1 MPPPLRWRVE
11 LRGRLKRNR
20 LRKER
25 KVKASITAGTDEKHL
40 NRQIPPLAHTPMYL
54 WHKYWSR
61 KTWNVVGEF
70 IKTYLPEGGVVLDPF
85 AGSGITAME
94 ALKNGRRAIVCDLNP
109 IATEIIKLTIKPVND
124 VHLYETFK
132 RVEGKVREKIE
143 GIYLTECRKCSKE
156 IVFDCAIWKG
166 NECVEIRYQSC
177 SHCGDRQEKA
187 GLTKYDKELLEKIER
202 KKIKEWYPRNPLY
215 YPDGRPFMKKE
226 KYESVDELFT
236 KRNIQSLA
244 WLMEAIEE
252 ESKKDLRDF
261 LKIAFSSMSHLCT
274 KMVPA
279 IGPTSGSHQTS
290 FSSTWTQHSY
300 WYPSGSYM
308 EQNVWK
314 KFNSAINGHQGL
326 LKAKAES
333 NKYFK
338 DIKIASSFE
347 QVISG
352 VADVYIYNGSCLDL
366 MKKMPE
372 GSIDYIF
379 TDPPYD
385 ASIQF
390 GELSYMW
397 AAWLK
402 MNGDYLNDVISNEIV
417 RNERQHKDFNTY
429 YALLSNSFQRMF
441 KVLKP
446 EKYLTLTFH
455 NPTFKVRNATIR
467 AGIFAGFELQKIH
480 HQPLG
485 QVSAKA
491 MLQPFGSA
499 QGDFY
504 LRFRKPEVAV
514 SHPEEIDE
522 VRFEK
527 IVVDSTIALLAERAE
542 PTPYTIIIN
551 YIDPVLAKHGF
562 FASLTTGLDINTV
575 LKKHIDKEFVLLPAK
590 VGGAEGKL
598 WWFKDTSI
606 VPRLNEVPL
615 TERVEQTVYR
625 KLHERGMVTFTEMWD
640 AVSTEFPNSLTSDST
655 SIKDALK
662 IYAKEV
668 HGGSWLLKPE
678 IQQRVN
684 QHSEI
689 IAILALVGKKQG
701 YDVWIGKRE
710 QPERDSGLVAIGKT
724 LKEYMTV
731 KKLKADNA
739 ENQDVVENIDLIW
752 IKGANIKAVFEVEST
767 TTMTSALMRGSNV
780 DKSVDKFMILP
791 EEREDQFKNKMTS
804 PLFKEHFEN
813 ENWRIVFFDALR
825 IAYTKEKINLDIYSI
840 VNQRK
845 DSSMV
850 SSREAKYNQ
859 EKLF

>member
-1 MPPPLRWRVE
+1 
-11 LRGRLKRNR
+11 
-20 LRKER
+20 
-25 KVKASITAGTDEKHL
+25 
-40 NRQIPPLAHTPMYL
+40 MYL

-70 IKTYLPEGGVVLDPF
+70 IKAYCPEGGIVLDPF
-85 AGSGITAME
+85 AGSGIVAME
-94 ALKNGRRAIVCDLNP
+94 ALKNGRRAIVSDLNP
-109 IATEIIKLTIKPVND
+109 IATEITRLTIKPVNELQ
-124 VHLYETFK
+124 LYEAFK
-132 RVEGKVREKIE
+132 MVEEKVKGKTESL
-143 GIYLTECRKCSKE
+143 YLTKCRKCDKE
-156 IVFDCAIWKG
+156 IVFDCAIWQSG
-166 NECVEIRYQSC
+166 ECVEIRYQSC
-177 SHCGDRQEKA
+177 PHCGDRQEKA
-187 GLTKYDKELLEKIER
+187 GLIKYDKEFLEKIER
-202 KKIKEWYPRNPLY
+202 KKIKEWYPKNPLY
-215 YPDGRPFMKKE
+215 YPDGMPFKE
-226 KYESVDELFT
+226 KQKYESVDELFT
-236 KRNIQSLA
+236 KRNIQALA

-252 ESKKDLRDF
+252 EPKKDLRDF
-261 LKIAFSSMSHLCT
+261 LKIGFSSMSHLCS
-274 KMVPA
+274 KMNPISEA
-279 IGPTSGSHQTS
+279 GHFTP
-290 FSSTWTQHSY
+290 FSSAWTQHSY
-300 WYPSGSYM
+300 WYPSGPCM
-308 EQNVWK
+308 EQNVWN
-314 KFNSAINGHQGL
+314 KFDSAINGHQGL
-326 LKAKAES
+326 LKAKVES

-352 VADVYIYNGSCLDL
+352 KADVYIYNGSCLDL
-366 MKKMPE
+366 MKELPE
-372 GSIDYIF
+372 GSIDYVF

-402 MNGDYLNDVISNEIV
+402 MNGDYLNGVISNEIV

-441 KVLKP
+441 KVLRP

-480 HQPLG
+480 HQELARP
-485 QVSAKA
+485 SAKSL
-491 MLQPFGSA
+491 LQPFGSA

-514 SHPEEIDE
+514 SQPEEIDE
-522 VRFEK
+522 ARFEK
-527 IVVDSTIALLAERAE
+527 IVVESTIALLAERAE

-562 FASLTTGLDINTV
+562 FASLTTGLDVNIV
-575 LKKHIDKEFVLLPAK
+575 LKRHLGKEFVLLPAK

-625 KLHERGMVTFTEMWD
+625 KLRERGRVTFTEMWD

-668 HGGSWLLKPE
+668 HGGFWLLKPE

-689 IAILALVGKKQG
+689 IAMLAMVGKKQG
-701 YDVWIGKRE
+701 YDVWVGKRE
-710 QPERDSGLVAIGKT
+710 QREHDSGYVASGKT

-731 KKLKADNA
+731 KKLKVDNA

-752 IKGANIKAVFEVEST
+752 IKGGKVKAIFEVEST

-780 DKSVDKFMILP
+780 AKNVDKFMILP
-791 EEREDQFKNKMTS
+791 EEREEQFKNKMTS

-813 ENWRIVFFDALR
+813 ENWRLIYFDTLR
-825 IAYTKEKINLDIYSI
+825 IAYTRQKANTDIYSLIDKKTKQPKEKISFGEQGRL
-840 VNQRK
+840 
-845 DSSMV
+845 
-850 SSREAKYNQ
+850 
-859 EKLF
+859 L